1 MNAVRFRKRF
11 SALAEETTNPKSAS
25 LNRGLSCI
33 SFKLE
38 RCRPADIVIPS
49 TPASNAAF
57 NRAFSV
63 AIGSFIVSFSMQF
76 TRTRPLPVAFSITS
90 EKYCFETLDRASKL
104 NFSSVLSASSII
116 DLNRIVFS
124 FVKCVPISRSA
135 TSGSIASERW
145 AIPPSFS
152 IANTRFAVEILV
164 PIPPTI
170 SGKKSR
176 PLKERRKSSKHC
188 IPKSPITKV
197 RRFNIGGC

>member
-1 MNAVRFRKRF
+1 M
-11 SALAEETTNPKSAS
+11 
-25 LNRGLSCI
+25 
-33 SFKLE
+33 LE
-38 RCRPADIVIPS
+38 RCRPADIVMPS

-57 NRAFSV
+57 KRAFKV

-76 TRTRPLPVAFSITS
+76 TRTNPFPVAFSITS
-90 EKYCFETLDRASKL
+90 VKYCLETLESASKL
-104 NFSSVLSASSII
+104 NFSSVLSASWII

-124 FVKCVPISRSA
+124 LVKCVPISRSA

-145 AIPPSFS
+145 AMPPSFS
-152 IANTRFAVEILV
+152 IASTRFAVEIFV

-170 SGKKSR
+170 SGKNSR

-197 RRFNIGGC
+197 RRFNIGGCFFLKTFSF